1 MLERTSLG
9 KRFPVS
15 NCTITR
21 NRPFMI
27 RQRRF
32 RRRVLDRRVKVHK
45 SVSHAFKCAVI
56 QPDIIIYSERIWTED
71 LGSFRAWAIE
81 NRGRPNRSFGPIIPL
96 RSDSRHV
103 FLDVGALRS
112 VDLTPVWEDA
122 RGSAKAKQD
131 AGNADQRDRQQP
143 ELILQKVANAQAGE
157 KADDH

>member
-1 MLERTSLG
+1 MIVYRTL
-9 KRFPVS
+9 VVH
-15 NCTITR
+15 R

-45 SVSHAFKCAVI
+45 SVSRAFKCAVI

-96 RSDSRHV
+96 RSDSRQV
-103 FLDVGALRS
+103 SLDVGAGGAVGALRS
-112 VDLTPVWEDA
+112 VKP
-122 RGSAKAKQD
+122 KQD

-143 ELILQKVANAQAGE
+143 EIIFQKVAYAQAGE
-157 KADDH
+157 KADNH